1 MQAIAVN
8 PEIRYRVVSV
18 KDECDRESI
27 LVYAVDRDE
36 ALRQV
41 PGLFASSPVV
51 LGEIEGMPASATNTY
66 GN

>member
-1 MQAIAVN
+1 M
-8 PEIRYRVVSV
+8 RYRVVSV
-18 KDECDRESI
+18 KDESDRESI

-41 PGLFASSPVV
+41 PGLFPSSPVV
-51 LGEIEGMPASATNTY
+51 LGEIEGEPASATNLY